1 MSRVGLKTIQ
11 LPASVKLSIES
22 QFALLEGAKGKMTV
36 PLHEGITLKQEG
48 SDLHVVRKDDSSKQ
62 KALHGTTRALMAN
75 AVKGVTEG
83 FKEELE
89 LVGIGFRSVV
99 TNNVL
104 TLTVGFSH
112 VVVIEP
118 LPGVKITVTDNT
130 KIAVEGVDKQAV
142 GQVAA
147 SIRAVRKPEPYQGKG
162 IRYKGERIIRKE
174 GKRAATGSGN
184 K

>member
-1 MSRVGLKTIQ
+1 MSRVGLKVIQ
-11 LPASVKLSIES
+11 VPASVKLAITKE
-22 QFALLEGAKGKMTV
+22 ALKLEGSKGKLTV
-36 PLHEGITLKQEG
+36 ALPEGISLKQEG
-48 SDLHVVRKDDSSKQ
+48 TALHVVRLDNSTEQ
-62 KALHGTTRALMAN
+62 KTIHGTTRALIAN
-75 AVKGVTEG
+75 AVKGVSEG

-104 TLTVGFSH
+104 ILTVGYSH
-112 VVVIEP
+112 VVNIEP

-130 KIAVEGVDKQAV
+130 KVAVEGVDKQAV

-174 GKRAATGSGN
+174 GKRAATGSG
-184 K
+184 KK

>member
-1 MSRVGLKTIQ
+1 MSRVGLKVIQ
-11 LPASVKLSIES
+11 IPASVKLNIQAQSV
-22 QFALLEGAKGKMTV
+22 LLEGTKGKMSV

-48 SDLHVVRKDDSSKQ
+48 TNLHVVRKDDSSTQ

-118 LPGVKITVTDNT
+118 LPGVTITVADNT
-130 KIAVEGVDKQAV
+130 KISVEGVNKQAV

-174 GKRAATGSGN
+174 GKRAATGSG
-184 K
+184 KK